1 MWVIAGP
8 NGAEKSSV
16 AENFMADL
24 NHINLIK
31 LNADERSAP
40 DTGVQ
45 GDAPSVPMMQS
56 ASCMIHRHVRTPLSM
71 SAGSVLACRCEA
83 DLGHGWV
90 TSEFGSQRVS
100 RFRVKGTYNS
110 F

>member
-1 MWVIAGP
+1 
-8 NGAEKSSV
+8 
-16 AENFMADL
+16 MAQDNPAL
-24 NHINLIK
+24 LINLWPISIISISSNSMPM
-31 LNADERSAP
+31 NAVPP

-90 TSEFGSQRVS
+90 TSEFWSQRVS
-100 RFRVKGTYNS
+100 RFRVKSAYNS